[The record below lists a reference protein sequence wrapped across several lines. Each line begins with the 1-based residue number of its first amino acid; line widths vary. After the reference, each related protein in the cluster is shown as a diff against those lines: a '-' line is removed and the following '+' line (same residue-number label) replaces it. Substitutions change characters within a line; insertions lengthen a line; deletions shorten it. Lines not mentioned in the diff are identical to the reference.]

1 MPSNKLL
8 IAIIFVVTV
17 FWRVKPREGLFNSQF
32 IQDLTFL
39 TQHWSFYAEI
49 NEKELS
55 IKVRRLLH
63 LITVVTTLILHLIF
77 AYKQRRKR
85 GQHLTSFN
93 QTFKENLL
101 KKVTEKLYHASGLK
115 AEIQVLN

>member
-1 MPSNKLL
+1 MPANKLL
-8 IAIIFVVTV
+8 ITIIFVVTV

-55 IKVRRLLH
+55 LKVRRLLH
-63 LITVVTTLILHLIF
+63 LITVVTTFILHLIF
-77 AYKQRRKR
+77 TYKQRRKR
-85 GQHLTSFN
+85 EVSILIHST
-93 QTFKENLL
+93 KHL
-101 KKVTEKLYHASGLK
+101 KKIY
-115 AEIQVLN
+115 

>member
-1 MPSNKLL
+1 MPANKLL

-17 FWRVKPREGLFNSQF
+17 FWRVKPTEGLFNSQF

-49 NEKELS
+49 NGNKLS

-63 LITVVTTLILHLIF
+63 LITVVTTFILHLIF
-77 AYKQRRKR
+77 AHKKLRKR
-85 GQHLTSFN
+85 EVSILIHST
-93 QTFKENLL
+93 KHL
-101 KKVTEKLYHASGLK
+101 KKIY
-115 AEIQVLN
+115 